1 MDAEL
6 LGVLISKMGTATFLA
21 KRSTRGEYE

>member
-6 LGVLISKMGTATFLA
+6 LGVLISKMGKATFLA
-21 KRSTRGEYE
+21 QCFTRGEYE